1 MSTMS
6 ELDRQLKNDCLDDP
20 YGLIERSY
28 KEKELKK
35 DRMNG
40 LISECDFKTKMNAL
54 YGLGIDMN
62 GKIMNV
68 DLNAN
73 LNANLNEKLS

>member
-6 ELDRQLKNDCLDDP
+6 ELDRRQLQERVIDS
-20 YGLIERSY
+20 LIY
-28 KEKELKK
+28 KESNAKQLIQ
-35 DRMNG
+35 DHMNG

-62 GKIMNV
+62 GKIMN
-68 DLNAN
+68 AN
-73 LNANLNEKLS
+73 LNGDLS

>member
-6 ELDRQLKNDCLDDP
+6 ELDRQQLQERVID
-20 YGLIERSY
+20 GLVY
-28 KEKELKK
+28 KESNAKQLIQ
-35 DRMNG
+35 DHMNG

-62 GKIMNV
+62 GKIMN
-68 DLNAN
+68 
-73 LNANLNEKLS
+73 ANLNEKIS

>member
-6 ELDRQLKNDCLDDP
+6 ELDRQQLQERVID
-20 YGLIERSY
+20 GLIY
-28 KEKELKK
+28 KESNAKQLIQ
-35 DRMNG
+35 DHMNG

-62 GKIMNV
+62 GKIMN
-68 DLNAN
+68 
-73 LNANLNEKLS
+73 ANLNEKIS

>member
-6 ELDRQLKNDCLDDP
+6 ELDRQQLQERVID
-20 YGLIERSY
+20 GLIY
-28 KEKELKK
+28 KESKAKQLRQ
-35 DRMNG
+35 DHMNG

-62 GKIMNV
+62 GKIMN
-68 DLNAN
+68 AN
-73 LNANLNEKLS
+73 LNGDLS

>member
-6 ELDRQLKNDCLDDP
+6 ELYRQQLQERVLD
-20 YGLIERSY
+20 GLIYREY

-62 GKIMNV
+62 GKIMN
-68 DLNAN
+68 AN
-73 LNANLNEKLS
+73 LNGELS

>member
-6 ELDRQLKNDCLDDP
+6 DLDRRQLQERVID
-20 YGLIERSY
+20 GLIY
-28 KEKELKK
+28 KESNTKQLIQ
-35 DRMNG
+35 DHMNG

-62 GKIMNV
+62 GKIMNAKM
-68 DLNAN
+68 NG
-73 LNANLNEKLS
+73 ELS

>member
-28 KEKELKK
+28 KERQLRK
-35 DRMNG
+35 D
-40 LISECDFKTKMNAL
+40 
-54 YGLGIDMN
+54 YMN
-62 GKIMNV
+62 GKIMN
-68 DLNAN
+68 AN
-73 LNANLNEKLS
+73 LNGELS

>member
-6 ELDRQLKNDCLDDP
+6 DLDRRQLQERVID
-20 YGLIERSY
+20 GLIY
-28 KEKELKK
+28 KESNTKQLIK
-35 DRMNG
+35 DHMNG

-62 GKIMNV
+62 GKIMN
-68 DLNAN
+68 
-73 LNANLNEKLS
+73 ANLNEKLS

>member
-6 ELDRQLKNDCLDDP
+6 ELDRQQLQERVIDS
-20 YGLIERSY
+20 LIY
-28 KEKELKK
+28 KESNAKQLIQ
-35 DRMNG
+35 DHMNG

-62 GKIMNV
+62 GKIMN
-68 DLNAN
+68 
-73 LNANLNEKLS
+73 ANLNEKIS

>member
-6 ELDRQLKNDCLDDP
+6 ELDRQQLQERVLD
-20 YGLIERSY
+20 GLIYREY

-62 GKIMNV
+62 GKIMN
-68 DLNAN
+68 AN
-73 LNANLNEKLS
+73 LNGELS

>member
-6 ELDRQLKNDCLDDP
+6 ELDRQQLQERVLD
-20 YGLIERSY
+20 GLIYREY

-73 LNANLNEKLS
+73 LNGELS

>member
-6 ELDRQLKNDCLDDP
+6 ELDRQQLQERVIDS
-20 YGLIERSY
+20 LIY
-28 KEKELKK
+28 KGSNAKQLIQ
-35 DRMNG
+35 DHMNG

-62 GKIMNV
+62 GKIMN
-68 DLNAN
+68 AN
-73 LNANLNEKLS
+73 LNGDLS

>member
-6 ELDRQLKNDCLDDP
+6 ELDRQQLQDHVID
-20 YGLIERSY
+20 GLIYRESNA
-28 KEKELKK
+28 KQLIQ
-35 DRMNG
+35 DHMNG

-62 GKIMNV
+62 GKIMN
-68 DLNAN
+68 
-73 LNANLNEKLS
+73 ANLNEKIS

>member
-6 ELDRQLKNDCLDDP
+6 ELDRQQLQERVLD
-20 YGLIERSY
+20 GLIY
-28 KEKELKK
+28 KESKAKQLRQ
-35 DRMNG
+35 DHMNG

-62 GKIMNV
+62 GKIMN
-68 DLNAN
+68 AN
-73 LNANLNEKLS
+73 LNGELI

>member
-6 ELDRQLKNDCLDDP
+6 ELDRQQLQERVLD
-20 YGLIERSY
+20 GLIY
-28 KEKELKK
+28 KESKAKQLRQ
-35 DRMNG
+35 DHMNG

-62 GKIMNV
+62 GKIMN
-68 DLNAN
+68 AN
-73 LNANLNEKLS
+73 LNGDLS

>member
-6 ELDRQLKNDCLDDP
+6 ELDRQQLQERVLD
-20 YGLIERSY
+20 GLIY
-28 KEKELKK
+28 KESNAKQLIQ
-35 DRMNG
+35 DHMNG

-62 GKIMNV
+62 GKIMN
-68 DLNAN
+68 AN
-73 LNANLNEKLS
+73 LNGDLA

>member
-28 KEKELKK
+28 KEKQLRK
-35 DRMNG
+35 DYMNG

-62 GKIMNV
+62 GKIMN
-68 DLNAN
+68 AN
-73 LNANLNEKLS
+73 LNGELS

>member
-6 ELDRQLKNDCLDDP
+6 ELDRQQLQERVLD
-20 YGLIERSY
+20 GLIYREY

-62 GKIMNV
+62 GKIMN
-68 DLNAN
+68 AN
-73 LNANLNEKLS
+73 LNGDLI

>member
-20 YGLIERSY
+20 YGLIY
-28 KEKELKK
+28 KESKAKQLRQ
-35 DRMNG
+35 DHMNG

-62 GKIMNV
+62 GKIMN
-68 DLNAN
+68 AN
-73 LNANLNEKLS
+73 LNGELI

>member
-6 ELDRQLKNDCLDDP
+6 ELDKQLRQDH
-20 YGLIERSY
+20 
-28 KEKELKK
+28 
-35 DRMNG
+35 MNG

-62 GKIMNV
+62 GKIMN
-68 DLNAN
+68 AN
-73 LNANLNEKLS
+73 LNGELS

>member
-6 ELDRQLKNDCLDDP
+6 ELDRQSKNDCLDDP

-28 KEKELKK
+28 KERQLRK
-35 DRMNG
+35 DYMNG
-40 LISECDFKTKMNAL
+40 LINQSDFKRKMNAL

-62 GKIMNV
+62 GKIMN
-68 DLNAN
+68 AN
-73 LNANLNEKLS
+73 LNGNLNEKIS